1 MQAAVWRNTILPSY
15 SITVHIKMA
24 HHSRPRPYATTSNKE
39 VSPPPLKRRKLT
51 QIYSQALDST
61 RVSSTLQGAGNGR
74 NSFRVFSW
82 NINGINAFLSSTPS
96 TRKIT
101 SYFTG
106 STKTQ
111 NASRTDEPPN
121 ANRIRTVPNED
132 LKGSPYSL
140 RAFLSRHDWPEV
152 LFLQELKIKSQNG
165 PALIPELLAAL
176 NFPLDTADAVSD
188 DCTYTLDAVL
198 PRDKHNV
205 KAWGGHLYGV
215 GTIMRTDFARKWV
228 ATVREVDWDIEGRVM
243 VVEMRNT
250 PEGQDGN
257 KATTKPLALIN
268 VYAVNGTTKP
278 YRSPKTGE
286 IDPNCPTRHDRKLA
300 FHTLLRDEC
309 LSLEKRGFCVIVAG
323 DANIARG
330 PIDGHPNLRT
340 FPQQHCLNRAD
351 FNTKFFGEE
360 DNNRAGACV
369 GTWKQDEKTQEN
381 EKNQEKCLDAVD
393 VFRAK
398 YGLEKRYTYYPN
410 YPNSI
415 EWGSSCDR
423 VDMVLVSKQLWEDRR
438 VIDTGILNTPQERG
452 PSDHVPLW
460 VKIAL

>member
-1 MQAAVWRNTILPSY
+1 MVQ
-15 SITVHIKMA
+15 
-24 HHSRPRPYATTSNKE
+24 HSRPRPYTTTSGKE
-39 VSPPPLKRRKLT
+39 VSPPPLKRRRLT
-51 QIYSQALDST
+51 QTPSQALDSNSA
-61 RVSSTLQGAGNGR
+61 SSTLQGLDHGR

-82 NINGINAFLSSTPS
+82 NINGVNAFLSSTPS

-101 SYFTG
+101 AYFTG

-111 NASRTDEPPN
+111 NASSTDEAPN

-165 PALIPELLAAL
+165 PALIPALLSAL
-176 NFPLDTADAVSD
+176 NTPLNTADSVSEER
-188 DCTYTLDAVL
+188 TYTLNAVL

-215 GTIMRTDFARKWV
+215 GTIIRTDFARKWV
-228 ATVREVDWDIEGRVM
+228 DTVREVDWDIEGRVM
-243 VVEMRNT
+243 VVEMRDT

-257 KATTKPLALIN
+257 EAATRPFALIN

-300 FHTLLRDEC
+300 FHTLLREEC
-309 LSLEKRGFCVIVAG
+309 LSLEARGFNVVIAG
-323 DANIARG
+323 DVNIARG
-330 PIDGHPNLRT
+330 PIDGHPNLRI
-340 FPQQHCLNRAD
+340 FPVQHCLNRAD

-360 DNNRAGACV
+360 DNKRAVACV
-369 GTWKQDEKTQEN
+369 GTPKRDEKT
-381 EKNQEKCLDAVD
+381 QEKCLDAVD

-398 YGLEKRYTYYPN
+398 YGMEKRYTYYPN
-410 YPNSI
+410 HPNSHQ
-415 EWGSSCDR
+415 WGSSCDR
-423 VDMVLVSKQLWEDRR
+423 VDMVLVSRELWEDGR
-438 VIDTGILNTPQERG
+438 VIDTGILNTPQDRG

-460 VKIAL
+460 VEVAL